1 MLYKV
6 DITKFG
12 TNIALNLEYV
22 LNDSPVLF
30 TVPSGKIFLYELNNT
45 YRQNGTTFET
55 EKKDCGYAFQ
65 GRIQDFPYEE
75 GGCTTKE
82 WAN

>member
-12 TNIALNLEYV
+12 TNIALYLEYV

-30 TVPSGKIFLYELNNT
+30 TVPSGKRFL
-45 YRQNGTTFET
+45 
-55 EKKDCGYAFQ
+55 
-65 GRIQDFPYEE
+65 
-75 GGCTTKE
+75 
-82 WAN
+82 